1 MCSSDLSTDRIPT
14 KHPRPTVTGQLVIGP
29 VTVGRGCFVGM
40 RSVLREG
47 TVMEDGARLEDL
59 SLLPSGTRIPAGET
73 WAGSPARPVPNPNPV
88 TAPRPVRG
96 RLRRVATAMMYAAL
110 VLVIPVLLMGALVPG
125 IGILMHI
132 DPVAHV
138 FLYLAAAPIVGASF
152 VLLITAEVVVLK
164 WLLVGR
170 IRPGTY
176 AVHGGFYVRNW
187 MVDQLLSL
195 SLHTVAPLRATLYV
209 APWYRALGAKLG
221 RLVELSTAT
230 SMTPDLLEIG
240 DGGTVA
246 DEASLGAGRIEG
258 GWLTVARTRLGRRA
272 FVGNSAVVPGGV
284 ELGDGSLVGVL
295 SLAPALNSES
305 AKPGATWLGS
315 PPLLLPRRE
324 ASTGFKEERTY
335 NPPRKL
341 VLTRAAVEILRVT
354 LPPAGFILV
363 TATVV
368 TAALGL
374 WHSIGLGAM
383 LGLLP
388 LVYGACCGMVIAAV
402 ALAKWLAIGRYR
414 PFVRPLWSAFIWRLE
429 FVNALYEFLAT
440 PLALAALQ
448 GTPLLPWYFRLLGA
462 RVGRGV
468 YTHTTG
474 LLEWDLVEIGDR
486 AALNDDCVL
495 QTHLFE
501 DRVLK
506 ASRLRIGADSVV
518 GATSV
523 VLYDSKVED
532 GARLDALSLL
542 MKGETLPA
550 GTAWAGIPA
559 EWRGGSVRETEPREP
574 EHTERQ
580 EEAKECSTEAA
591 A

>member
-1 MCSSDLSTDRIPT
+1 M
-14 KHPRPTVTGQLVIGP
+14 
-29 VTVGRGCFVGM
+29 
-40 RSVLREG
+40 
-47 TVMEDGARLEDL
+47 
-59 SLLPSGTRIPAGET
+59 
-73 WAGSPARPVPNPNPV
+73 
-88 TAPRPVRG
+88 
-96 RLRRVATAMMYAAL
+96 
-110 VLVIPVLLMGALVPG
+110 
-125 IGILMHI
+125 
-132 DPVAHV
+132 
-138 FLYLAAAPIVGASF
+138 
-152 VLLITAEVVVLK
+152 
-164 WLLVGR
+164 
-170 IRPGTY
+170 
-176 AVHGGFYVRNW
+176 
-187 MVDQLLSL
+187 
-195 SLHTVAPLRATLYV
+195 
-209 APWYRALGAKLG
+209 
-221 RLVELSTAT
+221 
-230 SMTPDLLEIG
+230 
-240 DGGTVA
+240 
-246 DEASLGAGRIEG
+246 
-258 GWLTVARTRLGRRA
+258 
-272 FVGNSAVVPGGV
+272 
-284 ELGDGSLVGVL
+284 
-295 SLAPALNSES
+295 
-305 AKPGATWLGS
+305 
-315 PPLLLPRRE
+315 
-324 ASTGFKEERTY
+324 
-335 NPPRKL
+335 
-341 VLTRAAVEILRVT
+341 
-354 LPPAGFILV
+354 
-363 TATVV
+363 V

-462 RVGRGV
+462 RVGRSV

-506 ASRLRIGADSVV
+506 ASCLRIGADSVV

-574 EHTERQ
+574 KHTERQ
-580 EEAKECSTEAA
+580 EEAKECSTEAVA
-591 A
+591 